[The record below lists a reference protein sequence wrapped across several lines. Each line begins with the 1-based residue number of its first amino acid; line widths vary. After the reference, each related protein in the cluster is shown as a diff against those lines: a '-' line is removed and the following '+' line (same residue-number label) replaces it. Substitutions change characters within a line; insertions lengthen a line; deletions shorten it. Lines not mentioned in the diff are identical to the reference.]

1 MTTKASRKDQIAL
14 AYAKLAKKLKTY
26 PSRSDLLKEIG
37 VSRDMVRDHFGKM
50 ESLKQYAQ
58 ELSPKS
64 FENVISP
71 EAFSSEVFS
80 DLKEKA
86 KKYKRFV
93 VTAAVA
99 GAPVH
104 ENFLASLKSYCTINK
119 AMLLVIP
126 ANYALYEMDPN
137 LVSDPDVNIVFKPLK
152 LNSNIHIDPIKID
165 PKQVD
170 PVIGLDALG
179 QTDGTVLIGSPKQR
193 RIPVANSNTK
203 LARII
208 QSTGSVT
215 RARYIPSDRIP
226 KRRDRLAETHHKM
239 GAVVVEIVDDKLYH
253 FRIVQM
259 CKDGSFNDLFYK
271 YSASNTKTFVGCE
284 AIVQGDYHVTETDP
298 LVDKAVDQMCA
309 LGKPN
314 YRIFHDFFSGVS
326 INHHEMRNKVLRA
339 RLAVENKINLEAEM
353 KENAKV
359 IQSKQKLKTAKKLVF
374 SKSNHDEFLDRYL
387 ADGNFDDHNR
397 VISTKLQVLA
407 MEGKDP
413 FKAGLEMMGVNFE
426 SDIIWLER
434 DQDFRVAGIELGA
447 HGDLGANGK
456 RNPGSKGMYKA
467 YGKVIYGHCHYGEMW
482 HDAWSVGTST
492 YRKLSYNRGASSW
505 DNSQAIVYS
514 DGTRQLINVIEGKW
528 KL

>member
-1 MTTKASRKDQIAL
+1 MSKTASRKDQIAL
-14 AYAKLAKKLKTY
+14 TYAKLAKKLKAY
-26 PSRSDLLKEIG
+26 PSRSDLLKEAGI
-37 VSRDMVRDHFGKM
+37 SRDMIRDHFGNM
-50 ESLKQYAQ
+50 DSLKQHAQ
-58 ELSPKS
+58 SLSPKS
-64 FENVISP
+64 FENIISP
-71 EAFSSEVFS
+71 EAFSAEVFS
-80 DLKEKA
+80 DLKEQV

-93 VTAAVA
+93 VTTAVA

-104 ENFLASLKSYCTINK
+104 ENFLDALKGYCSLNK
-119 AMLLVIP
+119 AMLLLIP
-126 ANYALYEMDPN
+126 ANYALYEIDPD
-137 LVSDPDVNIVFKPLK
+137 LVSDPNVNIVFRPLK
-152 LNSNIHIDPIKID
+152 LNSNIYIDPIKID

-170 PVIGLDALG
+170 PVAGLDALG
-179 QTDGTVLIGSPKQR
+179 QTDGTVIIGSPKQR

-208 QSTGSVT
+208 QSTGAIT
-215 RARYIPSDRIP
+215 RPKYIPSDKIP
-226 KRRDRLAETHHKM
+226 KRRDRLAEAHHKM
-239 GAVVVEIVDDKLYH
+239 GAVIVEIVDDKFYH
-253 FRIVQM
+253 FRPVQM

-271 YSASNTKTFVGCE
+271 YTPNGKKSFVGCE

-298 LVDKAVDQMCA
+298 LVDKAVDEMCL

-314 YRIFHDFFSGVS
+314 FRIFHDFFSGVS

-339 RLAVENKINLEAEM
+339 RLAGENKINLEQEL

-359 IQSKQKLKTAKKLVF
+359 IKAKQKLKTAKKLVF
-374 SKSNHDEFLDRYL
+374 AKSNHDEFLDRYL
-387 ADGNFDDHNR
+387 AEGNFDDQNR

-413 FKAGLEMMGVNFE
+413 FKAGLEMMGVEFGP
-426 SDIIWLER
+426 DIIWLER

-482 HDAWSVGTST
+482 HEAWSVGTST

-528 KL
+528 RL

>member
-1 MTTKASRKDQIAL
+1 MSTTASRKDQIAL
-14 AYAKLAKKLKTY
+14 VYAKLTKKLKTY
-26 PSRSDLLKEIG
+26 PSRSDLLREVGI
-37 VSRDMVRDHFGKM
+37 SRDMIRDHFGNM
-50 ESLKQYAQ
+50 EALRQYAQ
-58 ELSPKS
+58 KLSPKN
-64 FENVISP
+64 FENIISP
-71 EAFSSEVFS
+71 ETYSSEVFS
-80 DLKEKA
+80 DLKEQA

-104 ENFLASLKSYCTINK
+104 ENFLKALKVYCSINK

-126 ANYALYEMDPN
+126 ANYAIYEMDPN
-137 LVSDPDVNIVFKPLK
+137 LVADPDVHIVFKPLK
-152 LNSNIHIDPIKID
+152 LNSNIQVDPIKID

-170 PVIGLDALG
+170 PVVGLDALG
-179 QTDGTVLIGSPKQR
+179 QTEGTVLIGSPKQR
-193 RIPVANSNTK
+193 RVPVANSNTK

-208 QSTGSVT
+208 QSTGAVT
-215 RARYIPSDRIP
+215 RARYIPADRIP
-226 KRRDRLAETHHKM
+226 KRRDRLAEAHHKM

-253 FRIVQM
+253 FRVVQM

-271 YSASNTKTFVGCE
+271 YTPDGKKSFVGCE
-284 AIVQGDYHVTETDP
+284 AIIQGDYHVTETDP
-298 LVDKAVDQMCA
+298 LVDKAVDEMCA
-309 LGKPN
+309 IGKPT

-326 INHHEMRNKVLRA
+326 INHHEMKNKVLRA
-339 RLAVENKINLEAEM
+339 RLASENKISLEAEM
-353 KENAKV
+353 KATAEA

-387 ADGNFDDHNR
+387 AEGNFDDHNR
-397 VISTKLQVLA
+397 VFSTKLQVLA

-413 FKAGLEMMGVNFE
+413 LKAGLEMMGVRFE

-456 RNPGSKGMYKA
+456 RNPGAKGMYKA
-467 YGKVIYGHCHYGEMW
+467 YGKVIYGHCHFGEMW
-482 HDAWSVGTST
+482 HEAWSVGTST

-528 KL
+528 RL